1 MIYLLNS
8 TESQKI
14 YIPRNESGVNP
25 HKSNSYWE
33 GFEDGY
39 ESGETHQKNLLSSV
53 TFTENGE
60 YERENGWSA
69 VTVDVPQ
76 TGSTARLEEKTV
88 VISAD
93 TTNVTPSSGYD
104 GMSAVTVDASSY
116 AQQNYDNGF
125 DDGFVDGYSSG
136 STDEKAKLSAV
147 TFTTNTAVTISDGGY
162 SAITV
167 NVPQT
172 GSSLNVEANKSYT
185 ANTNGTYT
193 ITPSSFQLVVNEGI
207 KRITF
212 DASQYPNEGE
222 YDLGRIYDSSRD
234 YYIEVEFWNG
244 EIDYDDTNWPSGGN
258 YRKYVYRTGDTK
270 MQIEFENLSFED
282 EDVEWVGNETGYTYD
297 VMSAVT
303 LNVNVKQQFGYIEI
317 IDPDANL
324 CYFELGNITPDLHS
338 KIVLHNVTF
347 SADPGLGYNWRTFL
361 TMCRVE
367 RGRICSDMSQVVF
380 DGRTEGRY
388 GITAITDT
396 DITLE
401 YDKVT
406 IGDDV
411 YNYAINETQYEAMTD
426 YNNMVL
432 FNFIKDPSTA
442 GTSTSQARY
451 AKVGEIEI
459 YDSAN
464 TLTYDYIPT
473 VDENGIIC
481 FYERINDF
489 YVYSSNGNNDYLS
502 ANTVNL
508 GKGSFSANGTYSA
521 STYGF
526 DGYSEVTINVPQ
538 TGGST
543 NLGSKTGTT
552 NGTYNASTD
561 NLDGYS
567 AFTINVDTASTY
579 NSGYTSGY
587 TDGQNNIIDT
597 FSAMTATTNGQYGSS
612 AHPLSAITVEVPQTG
627 SSIPLSSITFTANTS
642 VTVTDKAFTA
652 ITVNVPQSGANI
664 TDTIVY
670 VTANT
675 QAVSASHY
683 NIDGFGNVLLRAEYC
698 WH

>member
-1 MIYLLNS
+1 
-8 TESQKI
+8 
-14 YIPRNESGVNP
+14 
-25 HKSNSYWE
+25 
-33 GFEDGY
+33 
-39 ESGETHQKNLLSSV
+39 
-53 TFTENGE
+53 
-60 YERENGWSA
+60 
-69 VTVDVPQ
+69 
-76 TGSTARLEEKTV
+76 
-88 VISAD
+88 
-93 TTNVTPSSGYD
+93 
-104 GMSAVTVDASSY
+104 
-116 AQQNYDNGF
+116 
-125 DDGFVDGYSSG
+125 
-136 STDEKAKLSAV
+136 
-147 TFTTNTAVTISDGGY
+147 
-162 SAITV
+162 
-167 NVPQT
+167 
-172 GSSLNVEANKSYT
+172 
-185 ANTNGTYT
+185 
-193 ITPSSFQLVVNEGI
+193 
-207 KRITF
+207 
-212 DASQYPNEGE
+212 
-222 YDLGRIYDSSRD
+222 
-234 YYIEVEFWNG
+234 
-244 EIDYDDTNWPSGGN
+244 
-258 YRKYVYRTGDTK
+258 
-270 MQIEFENLSFED
+270 
-282 EDVEWVGNETGYTYD
+282 
-297 VMSAVT
+297 
-303 LNVNVKQQFGYIEI
+303 
-317 IDPDANL
+317 
-324 CYFELGNITPDLHS
+324 
-338 KIVLHNVTF
+338 
-347 SADPGLGYNWRTFL
+347 
-361 TMCRVE
+361 MCRVE

-642 VTVTDKAFTA
+642 VTVTDKASGYTSGFTDGTGALSA
-652 ITVNVPQSGANI
+652 ITF
-664 TDTIVY
+664 
-670 VTANT
+670 TANT
-675 QAVSASHY
+675 AVTLNQGGYSAVTV
-683 NIDGFGNVLLRAEYC
+683 NIDTATTWNDGYAAGQGELFCLYCENALFNIGESSSEAEFDDVYINLLTLSGFNITVGGGGRGGQLVATDSGNTVGFVGYWQTRGNTYTTPVTSIAKGTIPTGMVSVGITDYGPINFYVDGTSATSSGGVKIPTGSYSLSFSGDSFYLGSIRRNSYYNCFTPYVDDNGNACMIGPNRTLVYPTSGTCYAVYKKVTKNGEYVYYMNKEVGRVTQ
-698 WH
+698 